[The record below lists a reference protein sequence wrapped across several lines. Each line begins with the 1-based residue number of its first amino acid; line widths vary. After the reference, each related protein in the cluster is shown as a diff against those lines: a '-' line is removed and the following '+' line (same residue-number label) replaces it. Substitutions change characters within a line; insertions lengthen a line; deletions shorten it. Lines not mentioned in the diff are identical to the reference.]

1 MDNMSAEKFTNAR
14 VHEWLT
20 PSIDAVADAMR
31 TTRLQLNSAALWWF
45 CRNLSAEE
53 RANILGE
60 YVKVQA
66 LTGGTSPAAPAP
78 SAAHTGGKRPGGS
91 RRRKV
96 AGGG

>member
-1 MDNMSAEKFTNAR
+1 MT
-14 VHEWLT
+14 
-20 PSIDAVADAMR
+20 MR

-66 LTGGTSPAAPAP
+66 LTGGATPAVKSPPA
-78 SAAHTGGKRPGGS
+78 SESGGKRPAGS